1 MLQARFGVPS
11 CIERERLEFELLEV
25 PRPRAVSGAT
35 ALPGREEQAE
45 WDRRERAAS
54 ERLVDHGL
62 EHGCS
67 S

>member
-11 CIERERLEFELLEV
+11 CIERERLEFELLKV
-25 PRPRAVSGAT
+25 PRRGQYLARLRSLSG
-35 ALPGREEQAE
+35 EEQAE
-45 WDRRERAAS
+45 WDRQERAAS

-67 S
+67 G

>member
-11 CIERERLEFELLEV
+11 CIERERLESELRV
-25 PRPRAVSGAT
+25 PGPRAVSGAS
-35 ALPGREEQAE
+35 ALPDPRRAGE

-67 S
+67 G

>member
-11 CIERERLEFELLEV
+11 CIERERLEFELPEV
-25 PRPRAVSGAT
+25 RSHGQYLARLRSLTRQELA
-35 ALPGREEQAE
+35 R

-62 EHGCS
+62 QHGCS
-67 S
+67 G